1 MEQFAILT
9 NRKRALIALIHSI
22 VFLGVAL
29 HGFVSPKAAFSLRGP
44 GVTGGFALLV
54 IYIIVASILGWL
66 TAISRCTR
74 ERIYFAFCTTSAS
87 CGFLRTLFGDSA
99 VPPAQYLRVTMLLCA
114 VVLGWFIF
122 RAHSEADNP
131 LSSAAQT
138 EF

>member
-1 MEQFAILT
+1 MLT

-66 TAISRCTR
+66 TAISRCAR
-74 ERIYFAFCTTSAS
+74 ERIYFVF
-87 CGFLRTLFGDSA
+87 
-99 VPPAQYLRVTMLLCA
+99 VPPARPADFCA
-114 VVLGWFIF
+114 RF
-122 RAHSEADNP
+122 R
-131 LSSAAQT
+131 
-138 EF
+138 